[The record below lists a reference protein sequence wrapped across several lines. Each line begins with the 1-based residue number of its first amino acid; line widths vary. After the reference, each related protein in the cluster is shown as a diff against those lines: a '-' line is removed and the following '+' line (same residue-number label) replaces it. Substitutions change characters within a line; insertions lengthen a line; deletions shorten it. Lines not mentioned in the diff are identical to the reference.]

1 MSKKTNPPR
10 SPGRPKAD
18 VDQASAQSKILMTA
32 SRLFMEYGYEPVS
45 LQQIASLCNVTKAS
59 IYYHFS
65 SKPQLF
71 TVAITRMMAMG
82 MQQTALRLEE
92 PGTLQERL
100 IKVAEAKMQH
110 SHIETETMMREAEKH
125 LNIEQLTQIRE
136 AENRIYEVLATHFQR
151 EMDSGYLRLASPMLL
166 AHAFTSLL
174 MLANREDVHN
184 MHATIADL
192 AQELVAL
199 FLDGAVHSK

>member
-10 SPGRPKAD
+10 SPGRPKAGA
-18 VDQASAQSKILMTA
+18 DQASAQSKILMTA

-45 LQQIASLCNVTKAS
+45 LQQIASLCGVTKAS
-59 IYYHFS
+59 VYYHFS
-65 SKPQLF
+65 SKPELF
-71 TVAITRMMAMG
+71 TVAITHMMAMG
-82 MQQTALRLEE
+82 MQQTALRLDE

-125 LNIEQLTQIRE
+125 LNPDQLSQIRE
-136 AENRIYEVLATHFQR
+136 AEIRIYEVLATHFQR
-151 EMDSGYLRLASPMLL
+151 EMDNGYLRPASPMLL

-174 MLANREDVHN
+174 MLANREDVRN

-192 AQELVAL
+192 ARELVAL
-199 FLDGAVHSK
+199 FLDGAVHKA